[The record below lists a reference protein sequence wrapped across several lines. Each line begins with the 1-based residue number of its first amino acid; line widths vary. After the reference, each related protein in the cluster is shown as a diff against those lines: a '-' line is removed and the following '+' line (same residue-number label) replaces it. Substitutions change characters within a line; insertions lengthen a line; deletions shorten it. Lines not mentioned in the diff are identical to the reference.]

1 MQSLNRAGILEA
13 VLFAAGIPLSV
24 PKLAEIIEA
33 PEWEVQETLTEL
45 EHILTERGSGIFLR
59 RSAGGYQLVT
69 HPNTFPWVKKLSEK
83 VQPTLSSSAM
93 ETLSI
98 IAYKQPI
105 TKQEV
110 EHIRGVRAERSIGRL
125 LELELIC
132 EMGRKHVIGRPILY
146 GTTDLFLRAFGL
158 EQIADLPALPEMDDV
173 KDTLDDDQ
181 LRLFEEMRAAADVI
195 EHEDGDDDG
204 GTDGENVSV
213 FSHNAKD

>member
-1 MQSLNRAGILEA
+1 MQPLSRAGILEA
-13 VLFAAGIPLSV
+13 VLFAAGTPLSV
-24 PKLAEIIEA
+24 PKISEIIEV
-33 PEWEVQETLTEL
+33 PEWEVQETLTQL
-45 EHILTERGSGIFLR
+45 EQILSKRESGIFLR

-69 HPNTFPWVKKLSEK
+69 HPNAFPWVKKLSET
-83 VQPTLSSSAM
+83 VQPTLSSSTM

-132 EMGRKHVIGRPILY
+132 EMGRKQVVGRPILY

-158 EQIADLPALPEMDDV
+158 EQLSDLPALPNLDDV

-181 LRLFEEMRAAADVI
+181 LRLFEEMRAATDTIDHNEAHNDV
-195 EHEDGDDDG
+195 E
-204 GTDGENVSV
+204 V
-213 FSHNAKD
+213 

>member
-1 MQSLNRAGILEA
+1 MQTLSRTSILEA
-13 VLFAAGIPLSV
+13 VLFAACLPLSV

-33 PEWEVQETLTEL
+33 PEWEVQEALTQL
-45 EHILTERGSGIFLR
+45 EHILSERGSGIFLR

-69 HPNTFPWVKKLSEK
+69 HPNAFPWVRKLSETI
-83 VQPTLSSSAM
+83 QPTLSSSAM
-93 ETLSI
+93 ETLAI

-132 EMGRKHVIGRPILY
+132 EMGRKQVVGRPILY

-158 EQIADLPALPEMDDV
+158 QQIEDLPTLPDVNDV
-173 KDTLDDDQ
+173 KDSLNDDQ
-181 LRLFEEMRAAADVI
+181 LRLFEEMRAVADEI
-195 EHEDGDDDG
+195 SCENADDRDK
-204 GTDGENVSV
+204 
-213 FSHNAKD
+213 KD

>member
-69 HPNTFPWVKKLSEK
+69 HPNAFPWVKKLSEK

-158 EQIADLPALPEMDDV
+158 EQIADLPELPEMDDV

-181 LRLFEEMRAAADVI
+181 LRLFEEMRAATDVMDN
-195 EHEDGDDDG
+195 EDRNDDVG
-204 GTDGENVSV
+204 VQGTDSAALPYD
-213 FSHNAKD
+213 AKD

>member
-69 HPNTFPWVKKLSEK
+69 HPNAFPWVKKLSEK

>member
-1 MQSLNRAGILEA
+1 MQPLSRAGILEA
-13 VLFAAGIPLSV
+13 VLFAAGTPLSV
-24 PKLAEIIEA
+24 PKISEIIEV
-33 PEWEVQETLTEL
+33 PEWEVQETLTQL
-45 EHILTERGSGIFLR
+45 EQILSKRESGIFLR

-69 HPNTFPWVKKLSEK
+69 HPNAFPWVKKLSET

-132 EMGRKHVIGRPILY
+132 EMGRKQVVGRPILY

-158 EQIADLPALPEMDDV
+158 EQLSDLPALPNLDDV

-181 LRLFEEMRAAADVI
+181 LRLFEEMRAATDTIDHNKAHNDV
-195 EHEDGDDDG
+195 E
-204 GTDGENVSV
+204 V
-213 FSHNAKD
+213 

>member
-1 MQSLNRAGILEA
+1 MQPLNRAGIMEA

-69 HPNTFPWVKKLSEK
+69 HPNAFPWVKKLSEK

-132 EMGRKHVIGRPILY
+132 EMGRKQVIGRPILY

-158 EQIADLPALPEMDDV
+158 EQIADLPALPDMDDV

-181 LRLFEEMRAAADVI
+181 LRLFEEMRAATDVMDN
-195 EHEDGDDDG
+195 EDRNDDVG
-204 GTDGENVSV
+204 VQGTDSAALPYD
-213 FSHNAKD
+213 AKD

>member
-45 EHILTERGSGIFLR
+45 EHILTDRGSGIFLR

-69 HPNTFPWVKKLSEK
+69 HPNAFPWVKKLSEK

-158 EQIADLPALPEMDDV
+158 EQIADLPELPEMDDV

>member
-1 MQSLNRAGILEA
+1 MQPLSRAGILEA
-13 VLFAAGIPLSV
+13 VLFAAGTPLSV
-24 PKLAEIIEA
+24 SKISEIIEI
-33 PEWEVQETLTEL
+33 PEWEVQETLTQL
-45 EHILTERGSGIFLR
+45 EQILSKRESGIFLR

-69 HPNTFPWVKKLSEK
+69 HPNAFPWVKKLSET

-132 EMGRKHVIGRPILY
+132 EMGRKQVVGRPILY

-158 EQIADLPALPEMDDV
+158 EQLSDLPALPNLDDV

-181 LRLFEEMRAAADVI
+181 LRLFEEMRAATDTIDHNEAHNDV
-195 EHEDGDDDG
+195 E
-204 GTDGENVSV
+204 V
-213 FSHNAKD
+213 

>member
-1 MQSLNRAGILEA
+1 MEA

-69 HPNTFPWVKKLSEK
+69 HPNAFPWVKKLSEK

-158 EQIADLPALPEMDDV
+158 EQIADLPELPEMDDV

>member
-1 MQSLNRAGILEA
+1 MQSLRRTSILEA
-13 VLFAAGIPLSV
+13 VLFAAGLPLSI

-33 PEWEVQETLTEL
+33 PEWEVQEILTEL
-45 EHILTERGSGIFLR
+45 EHILSERESGIFLR
-59 RSAGGYQLVT
+59 KSAGGYQLVT
-69 HPNTFPWVKKLSEK
+69 HPNAFPWVKKLSET

-110 EHIRGVRAERSIGRL
+110 EYIRGVRTERSIGRL

-132 EMGRKHVIGRPILY
+132 EMGRKQVVGRPILY

-158 EQIADLPALPEMDDV
+158 AQIEDLPALPDMEDV

-181 LRLFEEMRAAADVI
+181 LRLFEEMRAAADPV
-195 EHEDGDDDG
+195 EYDDG
-204 GTDGENVSV
+204 NDDAEKGWQRDTAPTHDTKE
-213 FSHNAKD
+213 

>member
-1 MQSLNRAGILEA
+1 MQPLSRAGILEA
-13 VLFAAGIPLSV
+13 VLFAAGTPLSV
-24 PKLAEIIEA
+24 PKISEIIEI
-33 PEWEVQETLTEL
+33 PEWEVQETLTQL
-45 EHILTERGSGIFLR
+45 EQILSKRESGIFLR

-69 HPNTFPWVKKLSEK
+69 HPNAFPWVKKLSET

-132 EMGRKHVIGRPILY
+132 EMGRKQVVGRPILY

-158 EQIADLPALPEMDDV
+158 EQLSDLPALPNLDDV

-181 LRLFEEMRAAADVI
+181 LRLFEEMRAAADTI
-195 EHEDGDDDG
+195 D
-204 GTDGENVSV
+204 
-213 FSHNAKD
+213 HNEAHNDVEV

>member
-1 MQSLNRAGILEA
+1 MQSLSRAAILEA
-13 VLFAAGIPLSV
+13 VLFAAGLPLSL

-33 PEWEVQETLTEL
+33 PEWEVQETLTQL
-45 EHILTERGSGIFLR
+45 EHILSDRGSGIFLR

-69 HPNTFPWVKKLSEK
+69 HPNAFPWVKKLSET

-105 TKQEV
+105 TKQEI

-132 EMGRKHVIGRPILY
+132 EMGRKQVIGRPILY

-158 EQIADLPALPEMDDV
+158 EQIADLPALPDMDDV

-181 LRLFEEMRAAADVI
+181 LRLFEEMRAAADIV
-195 EHEDGDDDG
+195 EHDAAHDGIDI
-204 GTDGENVSV
+204 GEQNVSV
-213 FSHNAKD
+213 LSHTAKD

>member
-69 HPNTFPWVKKLSEK
+69 HPNAFPWVKKLSEK

-173 KDTLDDDQ
+173 KDTLNDDQ

>member
-69 HPNTFPWVKKLSEK
+69 HPNAFPWVKKLSEK

-146 GTTDLFLRAFGL
+146 GTTDLFLRAFGV
-158 EQIADLPALPEMDDV
+158 EQIADLPELPEMDDV

>member
-69 HPNTFPWVKKLSEK
+69 HPNAFPWVKKLSEK

-110 EHIRGVRAERSIGRL
+110 EHIRGVRVERSIGRL

-158 EQIADLPALPEMDDV
+158 EQIADLPELPEMDDV

-195 EHEDGDDDG
+195 EHEDGDDDA
-204 GTDGENVSV
+204 GTDGQNVSV
-213 FSHNAKD
+213 LLHDAKD

>member
-158 EQIADLPALPEMDDV
+158 DQIADLPELPEMDDV